1 MTIKLLRV
9 LLAASAIIVV
19 GAIIWVDVNTD
30 LWQKY
35 VVISGLAGGLV
46 TFVLTALV
54 LDRIVARST
63 HERWIPVT
71 RLALGDLRRRLTA
84 DTRQDGTAMV
94 TRLSLGSGDD
104 DALRG
109 LVQQAAAE
117 RDELTSALAR
127 WSAFLSASADA
138 TATMDA
144 IADAAERL
152 DNIDTIAT
160 DAVRDGEL
168 SDGMRVALQKE
179 IDAYH
184 STGDDLL
191 REVDTTLQ
199 AHTAERR
206 RARSAWVVEELE

>member
-1 MTIKLLRV
+1 MTIKLMRV

-19 GAIIWVDVNTD
+19 AVIIWVDVNTE

-63 HERWIPVT
+63 HERWVPVT
-71 RLALGDLRRRLTA
+71 RLALGDLRRRLTS

-94 TRLSLGSGDD
+94 TRLTLSSGDAE
-104 DALRG
+104 ALRG
-109 LVQQAAAE
+109 LVEQAAAE
-117 RDELTSALAR
+117 RDELTSVLAR

-138 TATMDA
+138 TAVMDA

-152 DNIDTIAT
+152 DNIDSIAS
-160 DAVRDGEL
+160 DALREGQP
-168 SDGMRVALQKE
+168 SDVMRVALQTE
-179 IDAYH
+179 IDGYH

-191 REVDTTLQ
+191 REIDATLR

-206 RARSAWVVEELE
+206 RARPAG